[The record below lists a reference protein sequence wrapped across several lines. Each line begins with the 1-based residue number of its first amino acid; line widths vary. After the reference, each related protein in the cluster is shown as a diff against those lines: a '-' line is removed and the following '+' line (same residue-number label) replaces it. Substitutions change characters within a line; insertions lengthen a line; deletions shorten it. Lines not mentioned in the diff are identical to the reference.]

1 MVVGCKRSS
10 WKRVDGGMEV
20 VLTRSSGAPILAAA
34 APAASESGKL
44 TPVDTKTVSAVSHN
58 AATAEPVS

>member
-1 MVVGCKRSS
+1 
-10 WKRVDGGMEV
+10 MEV